1 MPLPLIAAG
10 TGAAIGGI
18 AGGILGAA
26 GSIFSGKQSA
36 DYAERSY
43 KHRYQW
49 MVKDL
54 QKAGLNPMLAV
65 SQGPGS
71 PPQPDFPNV
80 GEGAVKGA
88 QAGSAAALARLQAQN
103 IEASTDL
110 ARHQGNKAAAEGKA
124 QEMLNLIQEANPVYQ
139 SAKSTLGAKG
149 EVTGPSALATD
160 RFNAEL
166 AQIKNAGEKLAAET
180 ENVRLANDL
189 QKGELTLQEI
199 KIKYAEPLAALETAY
214 KAAIARATAAGVP
227 AAEADA
233 AFWEEAGPLGKAAAF
248 LKSIFGPP
256 TLLR

>member
-1 MPLPLIAAG
+1 MPLPVIAAG

-36 DYAERSY
+36 DYAEESY

-54 QKAGLNPMLAV
+54 RKAGLNPMLAV

-71 PPQPDFPNV
+71 PPQPDFPNA
-80 GEGAVKGA
+80 GEAAATGAK
-88 QAGSAAALARLQAQN
+88 AGSAVALARLEAQN
-103 IEASTDL
+103 IEAATDL

-124 QEMLNLIQEANPVYQ
+124 QEMTNLMMEANPLYQ
-139 SAKSTLGAKG
+139 SAKSTLGEKG

-160 RFNAEL
+160 RFQAEL
-166 AQIKNAGEKLAAET
+166 AQVKNAAEKLSAET
-180 ENVRLANDL
+180 QNVRLANDL
-189 QKGELTLQEI
+189 QRGELTLQEI
-199 KIKYAEPLAALETAY
+199 RIKYADQLAGIEAAYRTAMA
-214 KAAIARATAAGVP
+214 KAAAAGVP

-233 AFWEEAGPLGKAAAF
+233 AFWSEAGGLGKAAAF
-248 LKSIFGPP
+248 IKSIMGK
-256 TLLR
+256 